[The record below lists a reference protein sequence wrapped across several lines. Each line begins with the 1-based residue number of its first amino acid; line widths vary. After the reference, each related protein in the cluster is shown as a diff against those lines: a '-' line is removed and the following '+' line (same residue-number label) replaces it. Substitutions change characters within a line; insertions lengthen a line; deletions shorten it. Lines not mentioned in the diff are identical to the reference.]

1 MVKWDGVGLSCKGR
15 RLEVVERNTV
25 TYILIVMMYCLGSR
39 NWYLCV
45 TAALKLKGYIQRIMK
60 ESTVSLSFT

>member
-1 MVKWDGVGLSCKGR
+1 
-15 RLEVVERNTV
+15 V